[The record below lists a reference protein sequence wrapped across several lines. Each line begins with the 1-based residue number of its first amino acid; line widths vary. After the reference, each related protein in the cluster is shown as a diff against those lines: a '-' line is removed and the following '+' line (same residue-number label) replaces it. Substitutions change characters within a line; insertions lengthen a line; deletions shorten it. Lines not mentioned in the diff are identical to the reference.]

1 LCVIWDR
8 VLQDMDVWYN
18 ASQVYLTDYK
28 PYPNSTYNY
37 IVANET
43 NRDLLGPKSF
53 ATILNSTTLTDE
65 EQSEILAGAPFVD
78 GKSTAKIF
86 YTVTNYN
93 ESLWMYNYNLFY
105 SWNGCSNQAVALSF
119 NGSTDV
125 QPYIMCPAGVHEAD
139 LERMSM
145 LVCKNDQKIKQITY
159 SQHAWSEVRNCQVE
173 GQCLFDNVTGNP
185 ISYVALEGHG
195 NYPDNDG
202 KFHVYFYQGGSINGV
217 GLENI
222 GGVYIGDR
230 TGDDPSKTFIP
241 TPDNIVPI
249 PPLWAIQEGYNG
261 LNPEEWQWAVYPGN
275 WGAPLVQPP
284 LSLKCLNREST
295 EYIQCDKNSTVIKAV
310 YTIANALDLS
320 KIVGDQEQVSSSFAI
335 QSVSN
340 LSTVGYPDITGPM
353 FRAFSYQYISGN
365 SAPILTENVTKLV
378 CPKDVVG
385 VQEIPDVGQLDAS
398 TNTIIG
404 YLVGI
409 TIGTLLFSIV
419 LIILLALPLIL
430 DKTASL
436 QEYVTDMYKG
446 TKSSKKMGV
455 EASQQSKAQSD
466 VEAPSE
472 VSGTSSSPL
481 IITVNHVLS
490 EGQIKRL
497 FIWGTFATLLFIAAV
512 VTLAIGLAAMF
523 NKSILTVAAERLNAD
538 SLVSTLYW
546 LTTGSLIFVV
556 VIDAVMFFLIF
567 MFQERTIRIFKFRI
581 WNPLG
586 GRKFFMD
593 KAFTTLTIVVGL
605 IALIIALCA
614 VLFALGLLISIIQ
627 LAARVACNAV
637 FNIDILGQS
646 LSSVCIEIAP
656 LKLKI
661 CGWEALQACGT
672 VTTMTVRLIM
682 VGAMMLLWCHIV
694 WMVIMLA
701 TLETYRSHQIR
712 ITKNKKIA
720 AFFQSR
726 ELNIDDGST
735 IDDVSVSTH
744 DDQENNVGAK
754 ETSL

>member
-1 LCVIWDR
+1 MYSNLCVTCDG

-18 ASQVYLTDYK
+18 ASQIYLTDYK
-28 PYPNSTYNY
+28 PFPNSTYNY
-37 IVANET
+37 IVANVT

-53 ATILNSTTLTDE
+53 ATILNSTTLTEE
-65 EQSEILAGAPFVD
+65 EQAEILAGAPFVD

-93 ESLWMYNYNLFY
+93 ESLWMYNYNLYY

-119 NGSTDV
+119 NGTVDV
-125 QPYIMCPAGVHEAD
+125 KPYIMCPAGVHEGD

-185 ISYVALEGHG
+185 ISYVGLDSHA
-195 NYPDNDG
+195 NYPNNDG
-202 KFHVYFYQGGSINGV
+202 NFHVYFYQGGNVSGI
-217 GLENI
+217 GLANI
-222 GGVYIGDR
+222 GGVYIADR
-230 TGDDPSKTFIP
+230 TGEDPSKTFIP
-241 TPDNIVPI
+241 TPENIIPI
-249 PPLWAIQEGYNG
+249 PPLWAIEEGYDG
-261 LNPEEWQWAVYPGN
+261 LNSEEWQWAVYPGN

-284 LSLKCLNREST
+284 LSLKCLNQEAT
-295 EYIQCDKNSTVIKAV
+295 EYIQCDQNSTVIKAI
-310 YTIANALDLS
+310 YTIANLLDFS
-320 KIVGDQEQVSSSFAI
+320 KLVGDQEQVSNSYAI
-335 QSVSN
+335 QNVGN
-340 LSTVGYPDITGPM
+340 FSTVGYPDITGPL

-365 SAPILTENVTKLV
+365 TAPILTQNVTKLV
-378 CPKDVVG
+378 CPKDVLAL
-385 VQEIPDVGQLDAS
+385 QEIPDLNELDAS
-398 TNTIIG
+398 TSTIIG

-446 TKSSKKMGV
+446 GKCSKKLGV
-455 EASQQSKAQSD
+455 EASDPSKAQSD

-472 VSGTSSSPL
+472 VSGTSSCPL
-481 IITVNHVLS
+481 IITVSQVLS

-497 FIWGTFATLLFIAAV
+497 LVWGTFATLLFIAAV
-512 VTLAIGLAAMF
+512 VTLSIGLAAMF
-523 NKSILTVAAERLNAD
+523 NESILTVAADRLNAD
-538 SLVSTLYW
+538 SLVETLYW
-546 LTTGSLIFVV
+546 LTTGSLIFVI
-556 VIDAVMFFLIF
+556 VIDAVMFFLMFIF
-567 MFQERTIRIFKFRI
+567 QDRTICILKWRI

-593 KAFTTLTIVVGL
+593 KAFTTLTIIVGL

-614 VLFALGLLISIIQ
+614 VLFGLGLLISIIQ
-627 LAARVACNAV
+627 LAARVACNAI
-637 FNIDILGQS
+637 FNIDALGQS

-656 LKLKI
+656 LNIKI

-682 VGAMMLLWCHIV
+682 VGAMMLLWCHVV

-712 ITKNKKIA
+712 ITKNKKMA
-720 AFFQSR
+720 AFFRGFEQNR
-726 ELNIDDGST
+726 DDGSV
-735 IDDVSVSTH
+735 DDLSISTH
-744 DDQENNVGAK
+744 DDQENNGVK
-754 ETSL
+754 ET